1 MASAERA
8 PGAVAARRG
17 PAPPTRRARLGNRD
31 DPRGARSR
39 RDCRSSL
46 SASTDLV
53 VPRESPR
60 PGGSRSSSS
69 PGEDFSPA
77 FDREAYTEALLEALR
92 RHRVGT
98 VAMAGFATVLSPGF
112 FPAFDGRVLN
122 THPSLL
128 PAYRGWHAVPMAL
141 AAGETTTGC
150 TVHLATSEVD
160 EGPVLAQ
167 ERVPIHPGDTEE
179 TLHERIKE
187 VERRLYPATVRS
199 FLASTEETAGGIAAP
214 EDPEVMGR

>member
-1 MASAERA
+1 MASAEGA
-8 PGAVAARRG
+8 PGADGR
-17 PAPPTRRARLGNRD
+17 PPG
-31 DPRGARSR
+31 DPRRRLAVLASGTGTILEALLAAGLPIVVVGVDRPCRAAGIAAAGGIPVEFVAR
-39 RDCRSSL
+39 
-46 SASTDLV
+46 
-53 VPRESPR
+53 
-60 PGGSRSSSS
+60 
-69 PGEDFSPA
+69 EDFSPA
-77 FDREAYTEALLEALR
+77 FDREAYTEALLAALR

-128 PAYRGWHAVPMAL
+128 PAYRGWRAVPMAL